1 MRVLLVNPDYEIER
15 YMGRHFG
22 RMGWVMP
29 PMGLLYLAAQ
39 LEAEGVEVAV
49 YDAQVDERSL
59 DEALG
64 GFEPAIVGITCATA
78 LVGSTLEAARIA
90 KERLPGVTVVVGGV
104 HPTVRPDDL
113 LGGPEVDIAVRGE
126 GLHTIVEIARAVASG
141 ARQELEDIRG
151 ISFRRDGEP
160 VHNPSRPLEPDVDA
174 FPFPARH
181 LVPMEIYRMSPDL
194 SIRPPMD
201 IVFGAY
207 GCPYDCVFCAAQSVM
222 GGSFRARSLDNI
234 FAEIDRVV
242 REQNPRTLLMGDDN
256 FVLSKERTL
265 DFCDRYRARGYHETL
280 PWQVATRV
288 DSVDGEILRA
298 MAQAGC
304 YLVSFGIES
313 GVGRLLDTVEK
324 GAEVGQAETAV
335 RLAKEAGLIVR
346 ATFILG
352 LPGETVADSEAT
364 IRFSRKLPLDQV
376 RFALATPFPG
386 TKLWEIAMAEGSVET
401 DDWMRLSSMG
411 GYRSDELFYV
421 PKGRDSEELKKLQR
435 RANFGFYF
443 RPRIVAGFAR
453 RIRSVDELGDYAR
466 GAWGLLKAT
475 VAPY

>member
-1 MRVLLVNPDYEIER
+1 MKVLLVNPDYEIER

-39 LEAEGVEVAV
+39 LEVAGIAVSV
-49 YDAQVDERSL
+49 YDAQIEQRSL
-59 DEALG
+59 ADALTEE
-64 GFEPAIVGITCATA
+64 EPEIVGITCATA
-78 LVGSTLEAARIA
+78 LVGSTLTAARMV
-90 KERLPGVTVVVGGV
+90 KENLPTSTVVVGGV

-113 LGGPEVDIAVRGE
+113 LRSPEIDIAVRGE
-126 GLHTIVEIARAVASG
+126 GLKTIVEICRAVDSG
-141 ARQELEDIRG
+141 DGDELRAIAGTSHRL
-151 ISFRRDGEP
+151 DGEL
-160 VHNPSRPLEPDVDA
+160 VTNPSRPLEPNVDD

-207 GCPYDCVFCAAQSVM
+207 GCPYDCVFCAAQTVM

-234 FAEIDRVV
+234 FAEIDQVV
-242 REQNPRTLLMGDDN
+242 REQHPRTLLMGDDN

-265 DFCDRYRARGYHETL
+265 DFCDRYTSRGYHKTL
-280 PWQVATRV
+280 PWQIATRV
-288 DSVDGEILRA
+288 DSVDGEILHA
-298 MAQAGC
+298 MRKAGC

-313 GVGRLLDTVEK
+313 AVGRLLDTIEK
-324 GAEVGQAETAV
+324 DAQLGQAETAV
-335 RLAKEAGLIVR
+335 RLAKEAGLVVR

-352 LPGETVADSEAT
+352 LPGETVEDSQST
-364 IRFSRKLPLDQV
+364 IQLSRRLPLDQV
-376 RFALATPFPG
+376 RFALATPYPG
-386 TKLWEIAMAEGSVET
+386 TRLWEIAAAEGSVDI
-401 DDWMRLSSMG
+401 DDWMQLSSMA
-411 GYRSDELFYV
+411 GYRGEELFYV
-421 PKGRDSEELKKLQR
+421 PEGRDSEELKRLQR
-435 RANFGFYF
+435 QANFGFYF
-443 RPRIVAGFAR
+443 RPRVMLGFAG
-453 RIRSVDELGDYAR
+453 RIRSFGELGEYAR

>member
-1 MRVLLVNPDYEIER
+1 MKVLLINPDYEIER

-39 LEAEGVEVAV
+39 LEAEGVKVAV

-64 GFEPAIVGITCATA
+64 EFEPAIVGITCATA
-78 LVGSTLEAARIA
+78 LVASTLTAARIA
-90 KERLPGVTVVVGGV
+90 KERLSGVTVVVGGV

-113 LGGPEVDIAVRGE
+113 AADDHVDVAVRGE
-126 GLHTIVEIARAVASG
+126 GLHTIVEIARAVAAG
-141 ARQELEDIRG
+141 APDGFDEIRG
-151 ISFRRDGEP
+151 ISFRREGEV
-160 VHNPSRPLEPDVDA
+160 VHNLSRPLEPDVDA

-222 GGSFRARSLDNI
+222 GGSFRARSIDNI

-280 PWQVATRV
+280 PWQIATRV

-298 MAQAGC
+298 MAEAGC

-324 GAEVGQAETAV
+324 GAEVEQAETAV
-335 RLAKEAGLIVR
+335 RLAKQAGLIVR

-364 IRFSRKLPLDQV
+364 VRFSRKLPLDQV

-386 TKLWEIAMAEGSVET
+386 TKLWEIAKAEGSVDT

-421 PKGRDSEELKKLQR
+421 PKGRDSEELKRLQR

-443 RPRIVAGFAR
+443 RPRIMAGFAR
-453 RIRSVDELGDYAR
+453 RIRSLDELGEYAR

>member
-113 LGGPEVDIAVRGE
+113 LGGPHVDIAVRGE

-151 ISFRRDGEP
+151 ISFRRGGEP
-160 VHNPSRPLEPDVDA
+160 VHNPSRPLEPDVDT

-234 FAEIDRVV
+234 FSEIDRVV

-335 RLAKEAGLIVR
+335 RLAKEAGLVVR

-421 PKGRDSEELKKLQR
+421 PKGRDSEELKRLQR

-443 RPRIVAGFAR
+443 RPRIVAGFVR
-453 RIRSVDELGDYAR
+453 RIRSLDELGEYAR

>member
-1 MRVLLVNPDYEIER
+1 MKVLLVNPDYEIER

-39 LEAEGVEVAV
+39 LEAEGIEVGV
-49 YDAQVDERSL
+49 YDAQIEDRPL
-59 DEALG
+59 TTALIEAK
-64 GFEPAIVGITCATA
+64 PTIVGITCATA
-78 LVGSTLEAARIA
+78 LVGSTLAASRMIKEA
-90 KERLPGVTVVVGGV
+90 LPESTVVVGGV

-113 LGGPEVDIAVRGE
+113 VGSPDVDIAVRGE
-126 GLHTIVEIARAVASG
+126 GLRTIVEICRAVESG
-141 ARQELEDIRG
+141 SDTDLRTIAGTSHRLGDEL
-151 ISFRRDGEP
+151 
-160 VHNPSRPLEPDVDA
+160 VNNPSRPLEPDVDS

-207 GCPYDCVFCAAQSVM
+207 GCPWDCVFCAAQTVM

-234 FAEIDRVV
+234 MSEIDQVV
-242 REQNPRTLLMGDDN
+242 REQRPRTLLMGDDN
-256 FVLSKERTL
+256 FVLTKDRTL
-265 DFCDRYRARGYHETL
+265 DFCERYKARGYHKTL
-280 PWQVATRV
+280 PWQIATRV
-288 DSVDGEILRA
+288 DSVDEEILHA
-298 MAQAGC
+298 MAGAGC

-313 GVGRLLDTVEK
+313 GVGKLLDTVEK
-324 GAEVGQAETAV
+324 GTEVEQAETAV

-346 ATFILG
+346 STFILG
-352 LPGETVADSEAT
+352 LPGETVEDSEAT

-386 TKLWEIAMAEGSVET
+386 TRLWEIAKAEGSVDIE
-401 DDWMRLSSMG
+401 DWMQLSSMG
-411 GYRSDELFYV
+411 GYREDELFYV
-421 PKGRDSEELKKLQR
+421 PKGRDSDELKRLQR

-443 RPRIVAGFAR
+443 RPRIILGFIG
-453 RIRSVDELGDYAR
+453 RIRSFGELGEYAR

>member
-29 PMGLLYLAAQ
+29 PMGLLYLGAR
-39 LEAEGVEVAV
+39 LEEEGIEVAV
-49 YDAQVDERSL
+49 YDAQIEERSL
-59 DEALG
+59 DAALV
-64 GFEPAIVGITCATA
+64 EELPEIVGITCATA
-78 LVGSTLEAARIA
+78 LVGSTLAAAGIVKQRSPSA
-90 KERLPGVTVVVGGV
+90 TVVVGGV

-113 LGGPEVDIAVRGE
+113 LTGDDIDIAVRGE
-126 GLHTIVEIARAVASG
+126 GLETIVEIARAVDGGEQPDLG
-141 ARQELEDIRG
+141 AVRG
-151 ISFRRDGEP
+151 ISYRRDREI
-160 VHNPSRPLEPDVDA
+160 VHNPSRPLEPEVDV

-181 LVPMEIYRMSPDL
+181 LLPMEVYRMSPDL
-194 SIRPPMD
+194 SIRTPMD

-242 REQNPRTLLMGDDN
+242 AEQNPRTLLMGDDN

-265 DFCDRYRARGYHETL
+265 DFCERYTARCYHETL
-280 PWQVATRV
+280 PWQIATRV
-288 DSVDGEILRA
+288 DSVDGEILEA
-298 MAQAGC
+298 LAAAGC

-313 GVGRLLDTVEK
+313 AVGRLLDTVEK
-324 GAEVGQAETAV
+324 GAEVEQAETAV
-335 RLAKEAGLIVR
+335 RLAKQAGLVVR

-352 LPGETVADSEAT
+352 LPGETREDSEAT
-364 IRFSRKLPLDQV
+364 IAFAKRLPLDQV

-386 TKLWEIAMAEGSVET
+386 TKLWEIAMAEGSVEI

-421 PKGRDSEELKKLQR
+421 PKGRDSEELKRLQR
-435 RANFGFYF
+435 RANLSVYF
-443 RPRIVAGFAR
+443 RPRIMAGFVR
-453 RIRSVDELGDYAR
+453 RIRSFDELTDYAR
-466 GAWGLLKAT
+466 GAWGLLKAS

>member
-39 LEAEGVEVAV
+39 LESEGIEVAV

-59 DEALG
+59 DDALTE
-64 GFEPAIVGITCATA
+64 FEPAIVGITCATA
-78 LVGSTLEAARIA
+78 LVASTLAAARIV
-90 KERLPGVTVVVGGV
+90 KERFPGVTVVVGGV

-113 LGGPEVDIAVRGE
+113 LTGDHVDIAVRGE
-126 GLHTIVEIARAVASG
+126 GLHTLVEIARVVETG
-141 ARQELEDIRG
+141 GWDDLETIQG
-151 ISFRRDGEP
+151 ISYRQNNEIIR
-160 VHNPSRPLEPDVDA
+160 NSSRPLESDVDA

-201 IVFGAY
+201 IIFGAY
-207 GCPYDCVFCAAQSVM
+207 GCPYDCVFCAAQSVI
-222 GGSFRARSLDNI
+222 GGSFRPRSLDNI
-234 FAEIDRVV
+234 FAEIDQVV

-265 DFCDRYRARGYHETL
+265 EFCERYMARGYHETL
-280 PWQVATRV
+280 PWQIATRV

-298 MAQAGC
+298 MAEAGC

-313 GVGRLLDTVEK
+313 GVGRLLETVEK
-324 GAEVGQAETAV
+324 GAEVDQAESAV
-335 RLAKEAGLIVR
+335 RLAKQAGLIVR

-352 LPGETVADSEAT
+352 LPGETVEDSEAT
-364 IRFSRKLPLDQV
+364 IRFSRSLPLDQV

-386 TKLWEIAMAEGSVET
+386 TRLWEIAKSEGSVEI
-401 DDWMRLSSMG
+401 DDWMQLSSMG

-421 PKGRDSEELKKLQR
+421 PVGRDSDELKRLQR

-443 RPRIVAGFAR
+443 RPRIMAGFVR
-453 RIRSVDELGDYAR
+453 RIRSMDEFGEYAR

>member
-1 MRVLLVNPDYEIER
+1 MKVLLVNPDYEIER

-39 LEAEGVEVAV
+39 LEQKGIEVSV
-49 YDAQVDERSL
+49 YDAQIEQRTLVDALTE
-59 DEALG
+59 EAP
-64 GFEPAIVGITCATA
+64 EIVGITCATA
-78 LVGSTLEAARIA
+78 LVASTLAAARMV
-90 KERLPGVTVVVGGV
+90 KEIFPTTTVVVGGV

-113 LGGPEVDIAVRGE
+113 LGSADVDIAVRGE
-126 GLHTIVEIARAVASG
+126 GLKTIVEICRAVESG
-141 ARQELEDIRG
+141 GGNELRVIAGTSHRL
-151 ISFRRDGEP
+151 DGEL
-160 VHNPSRPLEPDVDA
+160 VNNPSRPLEPDVDS

-181 LVPMEIYRMSPDL
+181 LVPMGIYRMSPDL

-207 GCPYDCVFCAAQSVM
+207 GCPYDCVFCAAQTVM

-234 FAEIDRVV
+234 LSEIDQVV
-242 REQNPRTLLMGDDN
+242 REQRPRTLLMGDDN

-265 DFCDRYRARGYHETL
+265 DFCDRYSSRGYHESL

-288 DSVDGEILRA
+288 DSVDGEILHA
-298 MAQAGC
+298 MKRAGC

-324 GAEVGQAETAV
+324 DTDVEQAETAV
-335 RLAKEAGLIVR
+335 RLAKEVGLIVR
-346 ATFILG
+346 STFILG
-352 LPGETVADSEAT
+352 LPGETVEDSEST
-364 IRFSRKLPLDQV
+364 IRFSRRLPLDQV

-386 TKLWEIAMAEGSVET
+386 TRLWEIAAAEGSVDI
-401 DDWMRLSSMG
+401 DDWMRLSSMS

-421 PKGRDSEELKKLQR
+421 PEGRDSDELKRLQR

-443 RPRIVAGFAR
+443 RPRIMLGFAG
-453 RIRSVDELGDYAR
+453 RIRSFGEFGEYAR

>member
-39 LEAEGVEVAV
+39 LEREGIEVEV
-49 YDAQVDERSL
+49 YDAQIEERPL
-59 DEALG
+59 AAALNEARP
-64 GFEPAIVGITCATA
+64 EIVGITCATA
-78 LVGSTLEAARIA
+78 LVGSTLAAARLV
-90 KERLPGVTVVVGGV
+90 RQTLPASTVVVGGV

-113 LGGPEVDIAVRGE
+113 VGSPDVDIAVRGE
-126 GLHTIVEIARAVASG
+126 GLKTIVEICRALESG
-141 ARQELEDIRG
+141 ADNELGTIAGTSHRL
-151 ISFRRDGEP
+151 DGEL
-160 VHNPSRPLEPDVDA
+160 VSNPPRPLEPDVDS

-181 LVPMEIYRMSPDL
+181 LLPMEVYRMSPDL

-207 GCPYDCVFCAAQSVM
+207 GCPYDCVFCAAQTVM

-234 FAEIDRVV
+234 MAEIDQVV
-242 REQNPRTLLMGDDN
+242 REQRPRSLLMGDDN

-265 DFCDRYRARGYHETL
+265 DFCDRYAARGYHQTL
-280 PWQVATRV
+280 PWQIATRV
-288 DSVDGEILRA
+288 DSVDGEILQA
-298 MAQAGC
+298 LKKAGC

-324 GAEVGQAETAV
+324 GTVVGQAENAV
-335 RLAKEAGLIVR
+335 RLAKEAGLYVR

-352 LPGETVADSEAT
+352 LPGETVEDSEAT
-364 IRFSRKLPLDQV
+364 IRFSRRLPLDQV

-386 TKLWEIAMAEGSVET
+386 TELWEIAKAEGSVEI
-401 DDWMRLSSMG
+401 DDWMQLSSMG
-411 GYRSDELFYV
+411 GYREEELFYV
-421 PKGRDSEELKKLQR
+421 PRGRTSDELKRLQR

-443 RPRIVAGFAR
+443 RPRIMAGFAG
-453 RIRSVDELGDYAR
+453 RIRSFDELGEIAR
-466 GAWGLLKAT
+466 GAWGLVKAT
-475 VAPY
+475 IAPY

>member
-29 PMGLLYLAAQ
+29 PMGLLYLAAA
-39 LEAEGVEVAV
+39 LEKDGIEVEV
-49 YDAQVDERSL
+49 YDAQIEKRPL
-59 DEALG
+59 AAALTEARP
-64 GFEPAIVGITCATA
+64 EIVGITCATA
-78 LVGSTLEAARIA
+78 LVGSTLAAARLV
-90 KERLPGVTVVVGGV
+90 KEVLPESTVVVGGV

-113 LGGPEVDIAVRGE
+113 VVSPHVDIAVRGE
-126 GLHTIVEIARAVASG
+126 GLKTIVEICRAVESG
-141 ARQELEDIRG
+141 AGAELRTIAGTSHRL
-151 ISFRRDGEP
+151 DGGL
-160 VHNPSRPLEPDVDA
+160 VGNPSRPLEADVDA

-181 LVPMEIYRMSPDL
+181 LLPMEVYRMSPDL

-207 GCPYDCVFCAAQSVM
+207 GCPYDCVFCAAQTVM

-234 FAEIDRVV
+234 FSEIDQVV
-242 REQNPRTLLMGDDN
+242 REQRPRTLLMGDDN

-265 DFCDRYRARGYHETL
+265 DFCDRYISRGYHENL
-280 PWQVATRV
+280 PWQIATRV

-298 MAQAGC
+298 MKKAGC

-313 GVGRLLDTVEK
+313 GVGRLLDAVEK
-324 GAEVGQAETAV
+324 GAEVDQASTAV
-335 RLAKEAGLIVR
+335 RLAKEAGLYVR

-352 LPGETVADSEAT
+352 LPGETAEDSEAT

-386 TKLWEIAMAEGSVET
+386 TRLWEIAAAEGSVDI
-401 DDWMRLSSMG
+401 DDWMQLSSMG
-411 GYRSDELFYV
+411 GYREEELFYV
-421 PKGRDSEELKKLQR
+421 PRGRTSDELKRLQR

-443 RPRIVAGFAR
+443 RPRIMAGFAG
-453 RIRSVDELGDYAR
+453 RIRSLDELGEIAR
-466 GAWGLLKAT
+466 GAWGLVKAT

>member
-1 MRVLLVNPDYEIER
+1 MKVLLVNPDYEIER

-29 PMGLLYLAAQ
+29 PMGLLYLAAA
-39 LEAEGVEVAV
+39 LENEGIGVVV
-49 YDAQVDERSL
+49 YDAQIETRPLEDVLSLERP
-59 DEALG
+59 E
-64 GFEPAIVGITCATA
+64 IVGITCATA
-78 LVGSTLEAARIA
+78 LVGSTLAAA
-90 KERLPGVTVVVGGV
+90 GMTKAALPDSLVVVGGV

-113 LGGPEVDIAVRGE
+113 LDETEIDIAVRGE
-126 GLHTIVEIARAVASG
+126 GLETIVEICRVVEADDPEGLRAIAGTSHRLDG
-141 ARQELEDIRG
+141 ALVD
-151 ISFRRDGEP
+151 
-160 VHNPSRPLEPDVDA
+160 NPSRPLEADVDA

-181 LVPMEIYRMSPDL
+181 LVPMEVYRMSPDL

-222 GGSFRARSLDNI
+222 GGAFRVRSLDNV
-234 FAEIDRVV
+234 FVEIDQVV
-242 REQNPRTLLMGDDN
+242 REQKPRTLLMGDDN

-265 DFCDRYRARGYHETL
+265 DFCDRYRSRGYHESL
-280 PWQVATRV
+280 PWQIATRV

-298 MAQAGC
+298 MAEAGC

-324 GAEVGQAETAV
+324 GAEVEQAETAV

-352 LPGETVADSEAT
+352 LPGETRQDSEAT
-364 IRFSRKLPLDQV
+364 IRFAHSLPLDQV

-386 TKLWEIAMAEGSVET
+386 TKLWEIARAEGSVEI
-401 DDWMRLSSMG
+401 DDWMQLSSMG
-411 GYRSDELFYV
+411 GYREGELFYV
-421 PKGRDSEELKKLQR
+421 PKGRESDELKRLQR

-443 RPRIVAGFAR
+443 RPRIMAGFIR
-453 RIRSVDELGDYAR
+453 RIRSMDEFSEYAR